1 MEKMLKKKK
10 LLLICIN
17 LIGFVVAALV
27 LLNVQIST
35 VESHWNEKLINK
47 RSEIEQRVRNA
58 DALSDKIEKYYNETY
73 TSKAKTAAFII
84 KHSEHLTSDN
94 FYLSNLRERLEVTN
108 LFIADKEGSVLFY
121 ASLPVSANIN
131 KDRFNELRTVFLTD
145 KTDACSTPFEVDFNN
160 SVRRYYAAKID
171 DNTEV
176 IVEQNPEELKR
187 NQELISSHDSV
198 LKKIKVGVNG
208 FVFSIS
214 AKDYTFSY
222 YPANDELTGTDALVS
237 GIHLEKLQDGYVG
250 WIHVD
255 DNVYYSSVLLN
266 AEKNTF
272 YISAV
277 PMNEIVRSSFISGLA
292 ILLVLL
298 MISSA
303 LSAYTYYI
311 IEDSAKK
318 YQDLKDENDG
328 LTDHRRMTIW
338 AEAARRA
345 GVMNVFGFIVF
356 VLLCVYIQALFAIS
370 NDSISNL
377 ATSEDIKNIVYE
389 NEDFD
394 KNFETASDTN
404 YLNKCEMAAYLLANA
419 PSLRDKQAL
428 AALSNALDVYAIY
441 VFDDEGNI
449 VASSSGYE
457 KFTLSEDPGSQS
469 YEFRRLLNGTD
480 YVIQK
485 PQPDDLTGSIF
496 QYIGVA
502 MKNSD
507 GYGDGFVQV
516 AVSQEKLDDLKSAAS
531 MQTVLEDS
539 QNGINGRIF
548 SVDKETLTFSYFPD
562 KKYIG
567 KPVSDYGVKDE
578 YLKDG
583 YENYISVDGQNY
595 FGKVIETDGEFV
607 FVLLKNNGSIF
618 NGFNKSTA
626 YMALIALV
634 ISLSVFSAPY
644 CERYESLKKEF
655 GTKKAESLDTGGS
668 NENEKKSFNISING
682 IDKSTQSVSSRWS
695 LSALSWTEMTPEE
708 KLSFICEVYYMIA
721 ASLICIQVFF
731 GRNYLDENSIILYI
745 INKQWERSFNIF
757 SITAS
762 IMFISN
768 MSVFLLLFRSML
780 KSLAKSLG
788 SRGATICQLFR
799 SFIKYITWIAVIYY
813 CLTLFGANPRA
824 LLASAGLLTAVIG
837 FGAQNVIGD
846 ILAGL
851 FIIFEGEFR
860 VGDIVTIGEWRGKVL
875 EIGVRT
881 TKIEST
887 GNDVKIFANSSVT
900 GVINMTRRS
909 SRAVINVG
917 IDYGESLERV
927 EAVLAEELPK
937 LKQLIPGIIDG
948 PFYSGV
954 SSLGDSAV
962 IIEILAYCEEQN
974 RLGLQYKL
982 NRAVKLIF
990 DEHEIAIPYPNIT
1003 VNEPQPAKQ
1012 ATWVEKYRAEKF
1024 VNEQSAKSMEVKAR
1038 NTDHSLT

>member
-1 MEKMLKKKK
+1 MEKMLREKK

-17 LIGFVVAALV
+17 LIGFAVAALV

-35 VESHWNEKLINK
+35 VESHWNERLINK
-47 RSEIEQRVRNA
+47 RYEIEQNVKNA
-58 DALSDKIEKYYNETY
+58 ESLSNKIEKYYDETY

-108 LFIADKEGSVLFY
+108 LFIADRDGSVLFY

-131 KDRFNELRTVFLTD
+131 KNRFNELRTVFLTD
-145 KTDACSTPFEVDFNN
+145 KTDAHSEPFEVDFNN

-176 IVEQNPEELKR
+176 IVEQNPEELKK
-187 NQELISSHDSV
+187 NLELINSHDSV

-214 AKDYTFSY
+214 ANDYTFNY
-222 YPANDELTGTDALVS
+222 YPANTELTGTDALVS
-237 GIHLEKLQDGYVG
+237 GIHLEKLRDGYLG
-250 WIHVD
+250 WMHVD
-255 DNVYYSSVLLN
+255 DRVYYSSVLLD
-266 AEKNTF
+266 AENNTF

-277 PMNEIVRSSFISGLA
+277 PMNEIIRSSFISGLA
-292 ILLVLL
+292 ILLILL

-303 LSAYTYYI
+303 LSVYTYYI
-311 IEDSAKK
+311 IDDSAKK
-318 YQDLKDENDG
+318 YQNFKDKSDG
-328 LTDHRRMTIW
+328 FTDHRRMTIW
-338 AEAARRA
+338 AESVRRA
-345 GVMNVFGFIVF
+345 GIMNILGFVTF
-356 VLLCVYIQALFAIS
+356 VLLCVYVQALFSIS

-377 ATSEDIKNIVYE
+377 ATSEDIKNTVYE
-389 NEDFD
+389 NEEFD
-394 KNFETASDTN
+394 KEFEAASDTN
-404 YLNKCEMAAYLLANA
+404 YLNKCEMAAYLLGNA
-419 PSLRDKQAL
+419 PGLRDKQAL

-441 VFDDEGNI
+441 IFDDDGNI

-457 KFTLSEDPGSQS
+457 KFTLSDDPGSQS

-502 MKNSD
+502 IKNSE
-507 GYGDGFVQV
+507 GYSDGFVQI
-516 AVSQEKLDDLKSAAS
+516 AVSPEKLDELKSTTG
-531 MQTVLEDS
+531 MQTVLKDA

-562 KKYIG
+562 DKYIG
-567 KPVSDYGVKDE
+567 RQASDYGVKEE
-578 YLKDG
+578 YLRDG
-583 YENYISVDGQNY
+583 YENYISIDGQNY
-595 FGKVIETDGEFV
+595 FGKVIETDSEFV
-607 FVLLKNNGSIF
+607 FVLLKNNGSVF
-618 NGFNKSTA
+618 SGFNESTI
-626 YMALIALV
+626 YMALIALI
-634 ISLSVFSAPY
+634 ISLSVFSVPY
-644 CERYESLKKEF
+644 CERYESMRKDFKEAKDERQDIAD
-655 GTKKAESLDTGGS
+655 G
-668 NENEKKSFNISING
+668 NENEEKNFNVNISG
-682 IDKSTQSVSSRWS
+682 VDKSTQPVSSRWS
-695 LSALSWTEMTPEE
+695 LTALSWTEMTPEE
-708 KLSFICEVYYMIA
+708 KLSFICQVYYMTVA
-721 ASLICIQVFF
+721 CMICIQVSF

-757 SITAS
+757 SITAA

-768 MSVFLLLFRSML
+768 MSVFLLFFRSML
-780 KSLAKSLG
+780 RSLAKSLG

-799 SFIKYITWIAVIYY
+799 SFIKYITWVAIIYY

-900 GVINMTRRS
+900 GVINMTSRRS
-909 SRAVINVG
+909 RAIIHIG

-937 LKQLIPGIIDG
+937 LKGIIPGIIDG
-948 PFYSGV
+948 PIYSGV
-954 SSLGDSAV
+954 SSLGESAV
-962 IIEILAYCEEQN
+962 IIEILAYCEEEN
-974 RLGLQYKL
+974 RLGLEYKL

-1024 VNEQSAKSMEVKAR
+1024 VNEQSAKSKDANSKIV
-1038 NTDHSLT
+1038 DHS